1 MADVIDL
8 AAHRARV
15 AARPEAEPELTPEAE
30 AQFLADWA
38 LEEGLPRDRLT
49 GEALASLRRQ
59 LLPFAAGEHGDAL
72 MPVATLYA
80 LARELL
86 YSRALLRCVVGAW
99 ESRKATPEM
108 FENDLA
114 AVVADVVLDEQQLE
128 TITDPEVVLAGTVEL
143 G

>member
-1 MADVIDL
+1 MAEVIDL

-15 AARPEAEPELTPEAE
+15 AARSEPDLTPEEE

-59 LLPFAAGEHGDAL
+59 LLPFASEAGDAL
-72 MPVATLYA
+72 MPVSTLYA
-80 LARELL
+80 LARELM
-86 YSRALLRCVVGAW
+86 YARALLRCVVGAW
-99 ESRKATPEM
+99 ESRTKSPEM